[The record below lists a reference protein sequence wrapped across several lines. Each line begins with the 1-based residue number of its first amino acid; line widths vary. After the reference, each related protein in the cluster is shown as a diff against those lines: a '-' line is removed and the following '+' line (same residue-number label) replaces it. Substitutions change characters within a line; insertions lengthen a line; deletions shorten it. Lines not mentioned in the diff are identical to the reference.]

1 LDPIIFG
8 KYPAEMTKILGSA
21 IPKFSSNDR
30 EKLNEGLDFIGINHY
45 TGFYIQDCSFVV
57 CKPGQGGSRTEGLA
71 QQVQE
76 KDGVPIGKSV
86 CAPSQDTMF
95 FRNYFFPHMKLF

>member
-21 IPKFSSNDR
+21 LPKFSSNDR
-30 EKLNEGLDFIGINHY
+30 EKLNKGLDFIGINHY

-86 CAPSQDTMF
+86 CAPSQDTF